1 MNQFAKRVV
10 VALAV
15 FLVVV
20 QTVAIA
26 QNLGAAPQVNVAVQ
40 GQTGAQPETATASLR
55 NEPPGCG
62 WPHSTVLGRHARS
75 IWSAE
80 TECM

>member
-26 QNLGAAPQVNVAVQ
+26 QNLG
-40 GQTGAQPETATASLR
+40 
-55 NEPPGCG
+55 EPDKQAG
-62 WPHSTVLGRHARS
+62 HLARDRVP
-75 IWSAE
+75 
-80 TECM
+80 